1 MNDENAYFILHNSD
15 FILIPP
21 AVCFL
26 WHFPSDCSASPLAT
40 TAPLQFGLSS
50 PQGKL
55 GTGPSPDSGRDRHCS
70 RDLIIRE
77 TNTIVSRM

>member
-50 PQGKL
+50 PLSQDK
-55 GTGPSPDSGRDRHCS
+55 PEEERDRHCS
-70 RDLIIRE
+70 RNLIIRE